1 MVPQGGGKMSKKCPH
16 DLWMASRPEIQMAA
30 MAAFGS
36 VQDAINAVVG
46 ILQNSIPVARIEFLD
61 KLSMKICNLYNKT
74 DYEEIPTLFME
85 FHGSEK
91 RHRSQTM
98 LPTVCT
104 LREIYLQSSDMNYS
118 I

>member
-1 MVPQGGGKMSKKCPH
+1 
-16 DLWMASRPEIQMAA
+16 MASRPEIQMAA

-98 LPTVCT
+98 LPTVLCT
-104 LREIYLQSSDMNYS
+104 LCEIYLQSGGIYYS
-118 I
+118 LTFEQKIWGLFLIT